1 MALTAIF
8 IEVSSVNVLALMASN
23 ALGGQGLEL
32 LGRVLMATLAGDR
45 LVPAFQRKR
54 CVFGMIEGNLGPGV
68 ALEVTV
74 LAGFPKIALVDV
86 VLEVAVGAIV
96 AHF

>member
-1 MALTAIF
+1 M
-8 IEVSSVNVLALMASN
+8 
-23 ALGGQGLEL
+23 
-32 LGRVLMATLAGDR
+32 
-45 LVPAFQRKR
+45 
-54 CVFGMIEGNLGPGV
+54 FGVIEGNLGPEV